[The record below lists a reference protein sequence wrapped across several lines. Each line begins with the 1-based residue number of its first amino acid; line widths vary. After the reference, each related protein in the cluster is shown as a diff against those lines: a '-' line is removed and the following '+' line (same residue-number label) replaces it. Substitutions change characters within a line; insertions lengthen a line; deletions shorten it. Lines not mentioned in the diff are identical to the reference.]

1 MADLLHDVDVM
12 EQPDEIVR
20 TVPDDPESRA
30 RLREAI
36 AVLAQRGK
44 AVTAPRVRHDV
55 RNAIGAARNALA
67 LLDEGAPAETV
78 ARFNEILYRNLD
90 RAERLLRSA
99 ESGRDERNDLGSA
112 SQRENGNTL
121 GL

>member
-1 MADLLHDVDVM
+1 MADLLHHAEHM
-12 EQPDEIVR
+12 QQPDEETR
-20 TVPDDPESRA
+20 TAPDDPESRA
-30 RLREAI
+30 RLRETI
-36 AVLAQRGK
+36 AALAQRSR

-67 LLDEGAPAETV
+67 LLDEGAPADAV

-90 RAERLLRSA
+90 RAERLLQSV
-99 ESGRDERNDLGSA
+99 ESGRDERDDLGRTG
-112 SQRENGNTL
+112 QRDDGDPL

>member
-1 MADLLHDVDVM
+1 MQ
-12 EQPDEIVR
+12 QPDEETR
-20 TVPDDPESRA
+20 TAPDDPESRA
-30 RLREAI
+30 RLRETI
-36 AVLAQRGK
+36 AALAQRSR

-67 LLDEGAPAETV
+67 LLDEGAPADAV

-90 RAERLLRSA
+90 RAERLLQSV
-99 ESGRDERNDLGSA
+99 ESGRDERDDLGRTG
-112 SQRENGNTL
+112 QRDDGDPL